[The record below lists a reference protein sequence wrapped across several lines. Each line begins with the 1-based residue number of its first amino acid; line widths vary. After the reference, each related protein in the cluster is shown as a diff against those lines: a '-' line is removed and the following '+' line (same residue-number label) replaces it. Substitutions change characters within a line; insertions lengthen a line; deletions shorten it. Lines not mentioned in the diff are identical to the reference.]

1 MMQRLSTARIFSVA
15 VLTLGLGACAM
26 QPQRDIAAVDPADD
40 WLAAAAALR
49 DGAWVDAETPLA
61 RLVQQDLRNGHLQF
75 LYALA
80 QENSA
85 RKTDRAKLQLAEVG
99 YANAARFASGNYWAL
114 LRLGAL
120 ELERGDWNA
129 AQSRFAE
136 AALDQ
141 PQRWEAFYGLGVASY
156 YRQDTPLLYLAAKRT
171 MQLASEREDAQ
182 RLAALALAVRGE
194 PEAMTIARRAARLN
208 DDQAEDAYFERRVAE
223 YLEVAQADTGS
234 VIDGGVDDTPAAQSR
249 NVTPEPAPTQVVVEV
264 TILLSSMLNNK
275 NRGVNLFDGLRVLYG
290 YSNVLQQF
298 SEGLTRQ
305 STRTITSQISSPQ
318 LDYSL
323 NLFNDSGQYYNVV
336 ARPSITAHLGRESQ
350 FFAGRTINVEVS
362 GVNLGTLQPIDVGV
376 QLVVTP
382 EYIDNQRVT
391 FRLDASRSFLT
402 QEQIGTFENSLALF
416 RQSVG
421 ATADVEF
428 GQTLVLS
435 ALSEQVQDKSFSK
448 VPGVGDVPVASW
460 LTSHSVDS
468 QRQESLLILVTP
480 SLPLSYDTPD
490 TPGRRAKTVQ
500 SLLELWHQRVDSS
513 SDVNAIIKRL
523 ERSHWLRTP
532 KRGDLKL
539 RVGNDPSEQR
549 EAIEESLML
558 GRV

>member
-1 MMQRLSTARIFSVA
+1 MQRLSTVRMFSVA
-15 VLTLGLGACAM
+15 ALTLGLGACAM
-26 QPQRDIAAVDPADD
+26 QPQRDVATGAPADD
-40 WLAAAAALR
+40 WSVAAAALR
-49 DGAWVDAETPLA
+49 GGAWADAEPPLA

-85 RKTDRAKLQLAEVG
+85 RKTDRARLQLAEVG

-120 ELERGDWNA
+120 ELERGDWAA

-156 YRQDTPLLYLAAKRT
+156 HRQDTPLLYLAAKRT
-171 MQLASEREDAQ
+171 VQLASEREDAQ
-182 RLAALALAVRGE
+182 RLAALALAVQGE
-194 PEAMTIARRAARLN
+194 PEAMTMARRAARLN
-208 DDQAEDAYFERRVAE
+208 DDPAEDAYFERRVAE
-223 YLEVAQADTGS
+223 YLELAQADTGTAS
-234 VIDGGVDDTPAAQSR
+234 DAGIDDTAAAPVR
-249 NVTPEPAPTQVVVEV
+249 AARPEPAPTQVVVEV

-362 GVNLGTLQPIDVGV
+362 GVNLGSLQPIDVGV

-382 EYIDNQRVT
+382 EYIDNRRVT

-448 VPGVGDVPVASW
+448 VPVVGDVPVANW

-490 TPGRRAKTVQ
+490 SPGRRSKTVE
-500 SLLELWHQRVDSS
+500 SLLELWHQRVDPN

-539 RVGNDPSEQR
+539 RVGNEPADQR